1 MDQLKPFFPF
11 SFRAQKG
18 DVVSLIISIVIYLVI
33 GAVGGLLIGLLS
45 GIPVIGILAVLAG
58 ALLDIYGLVGIVLAV
73 LSFLEIVK

>member
-33 GAVGGLLIGLLS
+33 GAVGSLLIGLLS
-45 GIPVIGILAVLAG
+45 GIPVINIIGGLVG